1 MATLSA
7 YASDSVTV
15 AATSELIGIA
25 RRAAAGRL
33 QTGTGGNISIRVA
46 GRNEVVIKPS
56 GVGFAECDHDNL
68 LVVDLDGNIL
78 KGDAKPSKDMAF
90 HLGIYRVRDDVGGI
104 VHVHS
109 PWATGWAASG
119 RARAA
124 DGALRQAEAHPIV
137 PTGPGGGA
145 QRPED
150 IVAEFRSPGAAALL
164 AEHGSVGVGKTLLA
178 ALHVAELIE
187 ETAQVAALARL
198 RQGRR
203 RRRSAAL
210 RGAPGGLGV
219 RARDRPRHLRRPGAG
234 GRPRRRD
241 RRPGLRAAAGARS
254 RRRRRP
260 RAGCESLVAGRRVR
274 RARSA
279 RPPVGRGRPAAGS
292 APPASTRPRARSCR
306 STRAA
311 PRSARASCTTTA
323 APARRPRPQRRRPR
337 TRRRRRGCNASYA
350 SAKILWLREHAPAIG
365 IAARRALYQT

>member
-1 MATLSA
+1 MATLST
-7 YASDSVTV
+7 YTSDSVAV

-109 PWATGWAASG
+109 PWATGWASCG
-119 RARAA
+119 LPF
-124 DGALRQAEAHPIV
+124 ALPTVHSRDKLKRIPIV

-150 IVAEFRSPGAAALL
+150 IVAEFRDPALRAALL
-164 AEHGSVGVGKTLLA
+164 AEHGSVGVGRTLLS

-198 RQGRR
+198 LK
-203 RRRSAAL
+203 A
-210 RGAPGGLGV
+210 APG
-219 RARDRPRHLRRPGAG
+219 
-234 GRPRRRD
+234 
-241 RRPGLRAAAGARS
+241 
-254 RRRRRP
+254 
-260 RAGCESLVAGRRVR
+260 
-274 RARSA
+274 
-279 RPPVGRGRPAAGS
+279 
-292 APPASTRPRARSCR
+292 
-306 STRAA
+306 
-311 PRSARASCTTTA
+311 
-323 APARRPRPQRRRPR
+323 
-337 TRRRRRGCNASYA
+337 
-350 SAKILWLREHAPAIG
+350 
-365 IAARRALYQT
+365 